1 MDAGAQEK
9 VLARLQNWVK
19 LVKQVMNLA
28 VATSLRQKSQSKQ
41 RIKSIKNIVTAWGFN
56 QDTLRVVMSFKLWLV
71 CLNNRT
77 TGSFVN

>member
-41 RIKSIKNIVTAWGFN
+41 RIKSIKNIAT
-56 QDTLRVVMSFKLWLV
+56 TLRVVMSCKLWLV
-71 CLNNRT
+71 CLI
-77 TGSFVN
+77 